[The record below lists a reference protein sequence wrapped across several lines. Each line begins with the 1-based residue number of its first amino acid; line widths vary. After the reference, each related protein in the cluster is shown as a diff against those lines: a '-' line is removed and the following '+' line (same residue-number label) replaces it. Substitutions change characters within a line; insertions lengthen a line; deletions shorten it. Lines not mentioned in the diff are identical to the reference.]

1 MLLNRT
7 IVKRLRTELN
17 SVLKESIR
25 HESGFLDDQLQE
37 MYEVEVGSANFNDT
51 EVTFKIN
58 LRLKGAKTQSQKDLE
73 DFASMDKLD
82 LTKIATLDGK
92 QFKLSGF
99 RRKART
105 KPYLIQDQKGGGE
118 YIITTDT
125 AKRYFGKEVA

>member
-37 MYEVEVGSANFNDT
+37 MYEVEVGSANFNDN

>member
-1 MLLNRT
+1 MLLNRKM
-7 IVKRLRTELN
+7 VKDLRA
-17 SVLKESIR
+17 I
-25 HESGFLDDQLQE
+25 LDDALNDNESLEQFI
-37 MYEVEVGSANFNDT
+37 VEVGSANFNDT
-51 EVTFKIN
+51 EVTFKVN
-58 LRLKGAKTQSQKDLE
+58 LRMKGAKSQSEKDLE

-105 KPYLIQDQKGGGE
+105 KPYLIQEQTGGGE